1 MIDERKRSRRGG
13 GRLFLADSRS
23 RCEVSFSSTKSERRP
38 PTGTAAAAQKKR
50 RKMRVCVTSRVARR
64 VLVRRPRASM
74 APAMPDAAWVL
85 ASDAEA
91 WETHARACFAA
102 SVDGECPLD
111 VTRKNILNFAQG
123 SFSLVEADLRATL
136 PADLASAVT
145 DALVREG
152 LAEAF
157 DLRKNLV
164 SLKKVL
170 LHCWHAADPLEHELR
185 RMATFWRDDMNFE
198 NGFVRVERYRE
209 VCVAHMRCKGASH
222 AAYDGRVLTKQIC
235 CVPRHPDAPRPARL
249 KEMPASLTT
258 RSWLRQAR
266 DALREAR
273 GDDDV
278 SSGRLPGF
286 PLVASSSSFEKTLR
300 HDSSRDARDEA
311 KTTGAVSTEEE
322 PNEKEKQKQK
332 ETKTPAREALDAFLA
347 AVARRT
353 NERGFSLPAHVVAS
367 FLERVLIARGG
378 AKALAIRAE
387 TRAYAA
393 HLEESAS
400 SFERVSALLEK
411 ETRSVESVLRD
422 DIGARVLSTS
432 DGEEDEEKQKDA
444 AVTVFRVRG
453 VDYDETAVKSLRSAN
468 VHDRL
473 RGLLRGCAPA
483 TRDLA
488 WAVGEILKHPSR
500 RLFAAGDHGGADF
513 FPAEFKIGTLI
524 ARHRATVAKW
534 RPVMFAELEAMVP
547 GAGAGVLENVLENSG
562 TVPVTEGEEKA
573 TRDQTWPP
581 DAARAPAL
589 AYLRGKQACG
599 ACGGVFGGLWV
610 QQGTCFRCDAVARN
624 AGVCPKSVPRSK
636 SGSRDGKSKKPCP
649 VSAWCPHRRRCMACE
664 ALFFAECASCGVT
677 RGDGEDVAT
686 LVESFDHLCVFL
698 DFDRTLCATKQ
709 GASPVRRTTS
719 LVSDLATVSASTST
733 SPTSTERKEK
743 EASVP
748 FPFAEFDAALMSVA
762 TSHRETHVVTR
773 NRHVDDIAAFLAH
786 HGVRDAKR
794 KVHNVARGES
804 KARAIRAVMRAAA
817 ARAEKA
823 EADSCE
829 AEDVRFASAVFVD
842 DSIAELVDEEVAA
855 IPGLTRVLFSR
866 VVA

>member
-1 MIDERKRSRRGG
+1 
-13 GRLFLADSRS
+13 
-23 RCEVSFSSTKSERRP
+23 
-38 PTGTAAAAQKKR
+38 
-50 RKMRVCVTSRVARR
+50 MRVRFTSRVARR

-136 PADLASAVT
+136 PADLAVAVT
-145 DALVREG
+145 EALVTEG

-266 DALREAR
+266 DALREISR
-273 GDDDV
+273 SGDDDVFFRASSDDV
-278 SSGRLPGF
+278 SSGRLKSF
-286 PLVASSSSFEKTLR
+286 PREEASSFEKMRVT
-300 HDSSRDARDEA
+300 SRDEA
-311 KTTGAVSTEEE
+311 KTKTVVSTEEE
-322 PNEKEKQKQK
+322 PREEECEEEK
-332 ETKTPAREALDAFLA
+332 KTPARAALDAFLA
-347 AVARRT
+347 SVARRT
-353 NERGFSLPAHVVAS
+353 NDVHGFPLPAHFVAS

-378 AKALAIRAE
+378 AKALAILDE
-387 TRAYAA
+387 TRSYAA
-393 HLEESAS
+393 HLEETALE
-400 SFERVSALLEK
+400 FDDVSALLEK
-411 ETRSVESVLRD
+411 QTRSVESVLRD
-422 DIGARVLSTS
+422 DIGARVDDETYSRV
-432 DGEEDEEKQKDA
+432 GEEEEEGGKKDTTRTSR
-444 AVTVFRVRG
+444 VTRFRTRG
-453 VDYDETAVKSLRSAN
+453 VDYDETAVLSLRSAN

-483 TRDLA
+483 TFDLA
-488 WAVGEILKHPSR
+488 WAVGTILKHPSR

-524 ARHRATVAKW
+524 AQHRATVAKW

-547 GAGAGVLENVLENSG
+547 GASAGVLENFFENSG
-562 TVPVTEGEEKA
+562 TLPVTKGPPEKA
-573 TRDQTWPP
+573 TDEHQNKTWPP
-581 DAARAPAL
+581 DTAITPAL

-610 QQGTCFRCDAVARN
+610 QSGTCFRCDAVARN
-624 AGVCPKSVPRSK
+624 AGVCPKSVPRFGSG
-636 SGSRDGKSKKPCP
+636 SGSRDDKEGNGKKRSTCP

-664 ALFFAECASCGVT
+664 ALFFSECASCGVT
-677 RGDGEDVAT
+677 RGDGEDVAA
-686 LVESFDHLCVFL
+686 LVESFDMLCVFL

-709 GASPVRRTTS
+709 GASPVRRTT
-719 LVSDLATVSASTST
+719 
-733 SPTSTERKEK
+733 ERKEA
-743 EASVP
+743 EASLP
-748 FPFAEFDAALMSVA
+748 FPYAEFDAALMSVA

-804 KARAIRAVMRAAA
+804 KAGAIIDVMRAAKCA
-817 ARAEKA
+817 LAEKA
-823 EADSCE
+823 KADSSRE
-829 AEDVRFASAVFVD
+829 AEEHLRFASAVFVD

>member
-1 MIDERKRSRRGG
+1 
-13 GRLFLADSRS
+13 
-23 RCEVSFSSTKSERRP
+23 
-38 PTGTAAAAQKKR
+38 
-50 RKMRVCVTSRVARR
+50 
-64 VLVRRPRASM
+64 M

-136 PADLASAVT
+136 PADLAVAVT
-145 DALVREG
+145 EALVREG

-198 NGFVRVERYRE
+198 NGFVQVDRYRE

-249 KEMPASLTT
+249 KEMPKSLTT

-266 DALREAR
+266 DALREISR
-273 GDDDV
+273 GGDDDVSFRVSSDDV
-278 SSGRLPGF
+278 SSGRREESLPREE
-286 PLVASSSSFEKTLR
+286 ASSFEAMRVT
-300 HDSSRDARDEA
+300 SRDEA
-311 KTTGAVSTEEE
+311 KTKTVVSTEEE
-322 PNEKEKQKQK
+322 PREEELEEEK
-332 ETKTPAREALDAFLA
+332 KTPAREALDAFLA
-347 AVARRT
+347 SVARRT
-353 NERGFSLPAHVVAS
+353 NDVYGFPLPAHFVAS

-378 AKALAIRAE
+378 AKALAILHE
-387 TRAYAA
+387 TRSYAA
-393 HLEESAS
+393 HLEETALA
-400 SFERVSALLEK
+400 FDNVSALLEK
-411 ETRSVESVLRD
+411 QTRSVESVLRD
-422 DIGARVLSTS
+422 DIGARV
-432 DGEEDEEKQKDA
+432 GEEEEVGKQD
-444 AVTVFRVRG
+444 TTRRETRFRTRG
-453 VDYDETAVKSLRSAN
+453 VDYDETAVLSLRSAN

-473 RGLLRGCAPA
+473 RGLLCGCAPA

-488 WAVGEILKHPSR
+488 WAVGTILKHPSR

-524 ARHRATVAKW
+524 AQHRATVAKW

-547 GAGAGVLENVLENSG
+547 GASAGVLENFSENSG
-562 TVPVTEGEEKA
+562 TLPVTKGPEKA
-573 TRDQTWPP
+573 TDEHQNKTWPP
-581 DAARAPAL
+581 DTAMTPAL

-610 QQGTCFRCDAVARN
+610 QSGTCFRCDAVARN
-624 AGVCPKSVPRSK
+624 AGVCPKSVPRFG
-636 SGSRDGKSKKPCP
+636 SGSGFHNNKEGKGKKRSKCP

-664 ALFFAECASCGVT
+664 ALFFSECAACGVT
-677 RGDGEDVAT
+677 RGDGEDVVA

-709 GASPVRRTTS
+709 GASPVRRTT
-719 LVSDLATVSASTST
+719 
-733 SPTSTERKEK
+733 ERKEG
-743 EASVP
+743 ELLSVP
-748 FPFAEFDAALMSVA
+748 FPFFAEFDAALMSVA

-804 KARAIRAVMRAAA
+804 KAVAIIDVMRKAKR

-823 EADSCE
+823 KADSSFE
-829 AEDVRFASAVFVD
+829 AEEHLRFASAVFVD